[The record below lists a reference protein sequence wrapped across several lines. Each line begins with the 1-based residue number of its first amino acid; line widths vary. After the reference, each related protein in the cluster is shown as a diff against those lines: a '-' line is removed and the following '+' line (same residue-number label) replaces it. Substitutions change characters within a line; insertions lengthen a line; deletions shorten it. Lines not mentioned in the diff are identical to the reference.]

1 MHELVNRR
9 SITQHPF
16 HGSMEDTM
24 RTPNVNDVVRLTT
37 DVPELSLHRGELGT
51 VRSTWFAPAV
61 AYEVEFRNTGNDCL
75 TLALLREEQV
85 MVEESAVVSSW

>member
-1 MHELVNRR
+1 
-9 SITQHPF
+9 
-16 HGSMEDTM
+16 M
-24 RTPNVNDVVRLTT
+24 RAPNVNDVVRLTK

-61 AYEVEFRNTGNDCL
+61 AYEVEFRQPGNDNL

-85 MVEESAVVSSW
+85 VVEEPPPAAGQHW